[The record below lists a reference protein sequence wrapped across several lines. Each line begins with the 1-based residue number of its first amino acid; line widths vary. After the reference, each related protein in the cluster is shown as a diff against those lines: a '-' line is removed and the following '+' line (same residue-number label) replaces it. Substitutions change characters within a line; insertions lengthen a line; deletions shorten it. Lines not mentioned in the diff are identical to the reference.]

1 MIRVLHIVG
10 SLEAGGLETLIMNI
24 YRKIDTSKV
33 QFDFV
38 VHRNKIGMYEQEI
51 TDRGGK
57 VYHIPF
63 LDDKNYPKYKKA
75 LTKVIKDGGYRIVHG
90 HHSSMGSLYLKISK
104 KAGVPVRISHSHI
117 ASFSKTPKGYVK
129 YFVTRGFGRNANVH
143 FACSQWAGEYMY
155 GKKGDFRIINNG
167 IDTEKFRFDP
177 EFRKEKRNELGIN
190 DDYVIC
196 HVGRF
201 HDQKNH
207 TFIIDVFK
215 ELCELYPAA
224 KLMLIG
230 IGPLEDQ
237 IKSKV
242 KDLGLSDKVMFMGQ
256 ISDVHR
262 MLSAADAF
270 LFPSLYEGLPLTLI
284 EAQAAG
290 LPVICSDTITD
301 ECHLTG
307 EYDVLSLDTSAQVW
321 AQTVLKAK
329 ESDIPREQRY
339 LLIKE
344 KGYDS
349 SDVADGLIEFYSQA
363 LQ

>member
-90 HHSSMGSLYLKISK
+90 HHSSLGSLYLKISK

-177 EFRKEKRNELGIN
+177 EFRKEKRTELGIN